1 MTTPE
6 KSVDIICQC
15 RKGSMDDKQFRATVQ
30 HNIDLLLQA
39 ERQKRDELEV
49 AIMAEA
55 HHHAIDDGTQYPKIT
70 LHRLATILGG
80 SYHARLEAIKEA
92 AREDERQKREKM
104 VEEILKMTV
113 DEQMVYDT
121 LNQEQKRCFHLNIR
135 KGVEEAVKLERQKRE
150 EVVEKLGKE
159 LFQKTL
165 ADMKMSDDLRVA
177 FLKAFIQLNYPH
189 YRDWFTQTN
198 NQK

>member
-1 MTTPE
+1 MTTPK

-30 HNIDLLLQA
+30 HNIDLLIQ
-39 ERQKRDELEV
+39 
-49 AIMAEA
+49 
-55 HHHAIDDGTQYPKIT
+55 T
-70 LHRLATILGG
+70 
-80 SYHARLEAIKEA
+80 
-92 AREDERQKREKM
+92 
-104 VEEILKMTV
+104 
-113 DEQMVYDT
+113 
-121 LNQEQKRCFHLNIR
+121 
-135 KGVEEAVKLERQKRE
+135 ERQKRE

-189 YRDWFTQTN
+189 YRDWFTQPN
-198 NQK
+198 NAE